1 MNDFTEWRI
10 LKNGAK
16 NDFVLAVDFY
26 SPGRSEATFS
36 DLAPALSV
44 PSTVWETMQ
53 PEPGTEE
60 NMTGD
65 DYLNRWLDALPDGE
79 IRGVLGFCVGGVY
92 ASALARRIGERRGK
106 QPAVVMF
113 DPEPVSSIVLYWQFH
128 KLLDKLVG
136 VLTPQEI
143 EESKASGFAEAEGAD
158 DLVVLG
164 DSLIKLYREVG
175 HVGLGR
181 LGLNESRRN
190 EMMSW
195 FDAYVHYLV
204 GATQVETAAD
214 LSTCTVINSDAPA
227 DGRHLAGAELSF
239 DLDRHDLLRRSAVA
253 EAVSGLLK

>member
-53 PEPGTEE
+53 PEPGTEDD
-60 NMTGD
+60 MTGE
-65 DYLNRWLDALPDGE
+65 DYLTRWLDALPDGE

-92 ASALARRIGERRGK
+92 ASALARRIGERRGT

-113 DPEPVSSIVLYWQFH
+113 DPEPVSAIVLYWQFH

-143 EESKASGFAEAEGAD
+143 EESKTVGFAEADGAD

-181 LGLNESRRN
+181 LGLNEARRN

-204 GATQVETAAD
+204 GATQVDTAVD

-227 DGRHLAGAELSF
+227 DGRHL
-239 DLDRHDLLRRSAVA
+239 V
-253 EAVSGLLK
+253 EAPRFPSTSTATTCFAAPRWPKPCRAC